1 MDFVIMVLL
10 ADSAAAG
17 FLIFSFTASILIL
30 DKLGVLEDKGD
41 ENNGTMD

>member
-30 DKLGVLEDKGD
+30 FITFPPFNKFA
-41 ENNGTMD
+41 